1 MPTVAMV
8 EYGDASP
15 QVRAIYDEIMAVKG
29 IDFVPNFWKTLG
41 THPPLLA
48 EVWRSLNRAM
58 QPGRLDGL
66 TKEMIALAVSATNGC
81 TYCIRSHTA
90 AARKLGMDD
99 EMLGELMAVVGTF
112 NQTNRLADGYQVEV
126 DDQLMAQLRR
136 PAGRRSGQGQCG
148 FAQEPCGRPQSRA
161 CVERGPRVAADR
173 PERERRPPE
182 RKDKNGAQYCC
193 GPLKC
198 TEVFR
203 APSPS
208 RPGENL
214 LVEVGAML

>member
-1 MPTVAMV
+1 MPTVAML
-8 EYGDASP
+8 EYGEASP

-41 THPPLLA
+41 SHPPLLA

-99 EMLGELMAVVGTF
+99 EMLGELMAVVGMF

-126 DDQLMAQLRR
+126 DDQLMAASGGQPAAALAGVSAALRKSR
-136 PAGRRSGQGQCG
+136 VAGRRARRSPRARAGGTR
-148 FAQEPCGRPQSRA
+148 GR
-161 CVERGPRVAADR
+161 
-173 PERERRPPE
+173 
-182 RKDKNGAQYCC
+182 
-193 GPLKC
+193 
-198 TEVFR
+198 
-203 APSPS
+203 
-208 RPGENL
+208 
-214 LVEVGAML
+214 